1 MNVVESAKAVFVSVA
16 ALVRVTCVVEL
27 LDVCW
32 MLGAVVHG
40 QQGNSSESEGPE
52 SSPKGM
58 RTRYSTLPENTW

>member
-1 MNVVESAKAVFVSVA
+1 MNVMELAKAVFVSVA

-40 QQGNSSESEGPE
+40 QQGNSGESEGPE
-52 SSPKGM
+52 SSPKGT
-58 RTRYSTLPENTW
+58 RTQYSTLPENTQ

>member
-1 MNVVESAKAVFVSVA
+1 MNVAELAKVVFVSVA

-52 SSPKGM
+52 SLPKGM
-58 RTRYSTLPENTW
+58 QTWYSTLPENAW